1 MATLIH
7 IKNSAEY
14 EYARLVQEGKEK
26 QKQTQKKGENP
37 RVEECKDYIFSHL
50 HDKIKIGD
58 MALGLQKNPNY
69 ISDLFKKEEGIS
81 ITDYI
86 RNKKIKLPENLLI
99 YSDWHD
105 LKAIQG
111 LLWCKRVYP
120 H

>member
-26 QKQTQKKGENP
+26 QKGTQKKEKNP

-58 MALGLQKNPNY
+58 MALELQMNPNY
-69 ISDLFKKEEGIS
+69 ISDLFKKEKGFLLQTIFEM
-81 ITDYI
+81 
-86 RNKKIKLPENLLI
+86 KK
-99 YSDWHD
+99 
-105 LKAIQG
+105 
-111 LLWCKRVYP
+111 
-120 H
+120 